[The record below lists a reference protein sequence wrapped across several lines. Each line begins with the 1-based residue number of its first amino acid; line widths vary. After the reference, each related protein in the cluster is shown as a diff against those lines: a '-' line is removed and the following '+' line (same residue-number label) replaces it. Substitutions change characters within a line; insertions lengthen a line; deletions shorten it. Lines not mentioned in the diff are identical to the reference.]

1 MNQILIGIIIMMGL
15 GGYFLYNQNTT
26 LKAENQAYELRDQE
40 QKLTIEAQQQS
51 FETQTSALNNMTA
64 RNAEIEGEMS
74 RYLDIFR
81 RHNLNKLALAKPGLI
96 ETRVNSGTKNVFD
109 SIENDSKELNNL
121 DIVVV
126 FDQSD

>member
-1 MNQILIGIIIMMGL
+1 MNQILIGVILMMGL
-15 GGYFLYNQNTT
+15 GGWFLYNQNTT
-26 LKAENQAYELRDQE
+26 LKAENQAFELRDQE

-96 ETRVNSGTKNVFD
+96 ETRVNNGTKDVFN
-109 SIENDSKELNNL
+109 SIESDSKELDNL
-121 DIVVV
+121 DNVTEP
-126 FDQSD
+126 D

>member
-1 MNQILIGIIIMMGL
+1 MNQILIGVILMMGL

-26 LKAENQAYELRDQE
+26 LKAENQAFELRDQE
-40 QKLTIEAQQQS
+40 QRLTIEAQQES
-51 FETQTSALNNMTA
+51 FATQTSALNNMTA

-96 ETRVNSGTKNVFD
+96 ETRVNNGTKDVFD

>member
-1 MNQILIGIIIMMGL
+1 MNQILIGVILMMGL
-15 GGYFLYNQNTT
+15 GGWFLYNQNTT
-26 LKAENQAYELRDQE
+26 LKAENQAFELRDQE
-40 QKLTIEAQQQS
+40 QKLTIEAQQES
-51 FETQTSALNNMTA
+51 FETQTSALNSLTA

-109 SIENDSKELNNL
+109 SIENDSKALDNL
-121 DIVVV
+121 DNPVGS
-126 FDQSD
+126 DQPD

>member
-15 GGYFLYNQNTT
+15 GGWFLYNQNTT
-26 LKAENQAYELRDQE
+26 LKAVNQAYELRDQE
-40 QKLTIEAQQQS
+40 QKLTIEAQQES
-51 FETQTSALNNMTA
+51 FATQTSALNSLTA

-96 ETRVNSGTKNVFD
+96 ETRVNSGTIDVFD
-109 SIENDSKELNNL
+109 SIENDSKELDNL
-121 DIVVV
+121 DNPVGS
-126 FDQSD
+126 DQPD

>member
-1 MNQILIGIIIMMGL
+1 MNQILIGVILMMGL
-15 GGYFLYNQNTT
+15 GGWFLYNQNTT
-26 LKAENQAYELRDQE
+26 LKAENQAFELRDQE
-40 QKLTIEAQQQS
+40 QKLTIEAQQES
-51 FETQTSALNNMTA
+51 FATQTSALNNMTA

-96 ETRVNSGTKNVFD
+96 ETRVNNGTKDVFD

-121 DIVVV
+121 DIVIE

>member
-26 LKAENQAYELRDQE
+26 LKAENQAYELRNQE
-40 QKLTIEAQQQS
+40 QVATIEAQQESFAKQS
-51 FETQTSALNNMTA
+51 SALNNMTA

-96 ETRVNSGTKNVFD
+96 ETRVNNGTKDVFD
-109 SIENDSKELNNL
+109 SIESDSKELDNL
-121 DIVVV
+121 DIIVE
-126 FDQSD
+126 FNQPD

>member
-1 MNQILIGIIIMMGL
+1 MMGL

-26 LKAENQAYELRDQE
+26 LKAENQAYELRNQE
-40 QKLTIEAQQQS
+40 QVATIEAQQES
-51 FETQTSALNNMTA
+51 FATQTSALNNMTA

-96 ETRVNSGTKNVFD
+96 ETRVNNGTKDVFD

>member
-1 MNQILIGIIIMMGL
+1 MNQILIGVILMMGL
-15 GGYFLYNQNTT
+15 GGWFLYNQNTT
-26 LKAENQAYELRDQE
+26 LKAENQAFELRDQE
-40 QKLTIEAQQQS
+40 QRLTIEAQQES
-51 FETQTSALNNMTA
+51 FATQTSALNNMTA

-96 ETRVNSGTKNVFD
+96 ETRVNNGTKDVFD
-109 SIENDSKELNNL
+109 SIESDSKELNNL
-121 DIVVV
+121 DIVIE

>member
-26 LKAENQAYELRDQE
+26 LKAVNQAYELRDQE

-51 FETQTSALNNMTA
+51 FATQTSALNNMTA

-96 ETRVNSGTKNVFD
+96 ETRVNSGTKDVFD

-121 DIVVV
+121 DIVIE

>member
-1 MNQILIGIIIMMGL
+1 MNQILIGVILMMGL

-26 LKAENQAYELRDQE
+26 LKAENQAFELRDQE
-40 QKLTIEAQQQS
+40 QKLTIEAQQES
-51 FETQTSALNNMTA
+51 FATQTSALNNMTA

-96 ETRVNSGTKNVFD
+96 ETRVNNGTKDVFD

>member
-1 MNQILIGIIIMMGL
+1 MNQILIGVILMMGL

-26 LKAENQAYELRDQE
+26 LKAENQAFELRDQE

-109 SIENDSKELNNL
+109 SIENDSKELDNL
-121 DIVVV
+121 DNVTEP
-126 FDQSD
+126 DQPD

>member
-26 LKAENQAYELRDQE
+26 LKAENQAFELRDQE
-40 QKLTIEAQQQS
+40 QKLTIEAQQES
-51 FETQTSALNNMTA
+51 FATQTSALNNMTA

-96 ETRVNSGTKNVFD
+96 ETRVNNGTKDVFD

>member
-1 MNQILIGIIIMMGL
+1 MNQILIGVILMMGL

-26 LKAENQAYELRDQE
+26 LKAENQAFELRDQE
-40 QKLTIEAQQQS
+40 QKLTIEAQQES
-51 FETQTSALNNMTA
+51 FATQTSALNNMTA

-96 ETRVNSGTKNVFD
+96 ETRVNNGTKDVFD

-126 FDQSD
+126 FDQPD

>member
-26 LKAENQAYELRDQE
+26 LKAENQAFELRDQE
-40 QKLTIEAQQQS
+40 QKLTIEAQQES
-51 FETQTSALNNMTA
+51 FATQTSALNNMTA

-96 ETRVNSGTKNVFD
+96 ETRVNNGTKDVFT
-109 SIENDSKELNNL
+109 SIENDSKELDNL
-121 DIVVV
+121 DIVIE
-126 FDQSD
+126 FDQPD

>member
-26 LKAENQAYELRDQE
+26 LKAENQAFELRDQE
-40 QKLTIEAQQQS
+40 QKLTIEAQQKS

-96 ETRVNSGTKNVFD
+96 ETRVNNGTKDVFD
-109 SIENDSKELNNL
+109 SIENDSKELDNL